1 MKPGSLAFCR
11 MFGILAA
18 LFLVACAGPIQTLAS
33 NGPDLVRIVENRQA
47 TYRIDILP
55 RGHGSGV
62 VVSTEGHIVTAAHV
76 VDGDGGL
83 EITLVEGRG
92 GKPVT
97 YKAKVVA
104 VDKAHDIAVIKIDR
118 HFDRPAILEDPAN
131 LHPGDALYNVG
142 YPYNFGE
149 MVGRGNIMRTHF
161 TLRDDDGEIAINDAI
176 LADLPDGPGTSGS
189 AIFLERNGRLI
200 GVMSMM
206 IWMTSGREP
215 PMLVR
220 VLVSVEHVRALLDQA
235 KITYLSAPPTG
246 K

>member
-1 MKPGSLAFCR
+1 MKPGRLAFSSL
-11 MFGILAA
+11 FGIFAA
-18 LFLVACAGPIQTLAS
+18 LLLVACAGPMKTLAS

-76 VDGDGGL
+76 VEDSKGVQ
-83 EITLVEGRG
+83 ITLVDGRDG
-92 GKPVT
+92 TPVT
-97 YKAKVVA
+97 YKAQVIA
-104 VDKAHDIAVIKIDR
+104 IDKAHDLALIKIDHR
-118 HFDRPAILEDPAN
+118 FSRPAILEDPAN
-131 LHPGDALYNVG
+131 LHPGDGLYNVG

-149 MVGRGNIMRTHF
+149 MVGRGNIMRLHF
-161 TLRDDDGEIAINDAI
+161 TLRNDDGTTAINDAI

-189 AIFLERNGRLI
+189 AIFVERNGRLAGI
-200 GVMSMM
+200 MSMM
-206 IWMTSGREP
+206 LWMTSGREP

-220 VLVSVEHVRALLDQA
+220 VLVSVEHVRKLLDQA
-235 KITYLSAPPTG
+235 KVPYQSAPPNG